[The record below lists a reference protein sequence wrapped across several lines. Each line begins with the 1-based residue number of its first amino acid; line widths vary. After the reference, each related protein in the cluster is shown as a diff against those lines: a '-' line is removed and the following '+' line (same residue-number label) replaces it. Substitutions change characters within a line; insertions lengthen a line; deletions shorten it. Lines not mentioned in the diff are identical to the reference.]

1 MLKLQNLTVQ
11 INQQTI
17 LKNLSL
23 QVYPGTVHALMGPN
37 GSGKSTLAYTIMGH
51 PSCQITTGNL
61 IFQGQDITDLS
72 IDKRARLGIFLAFQY
87 PQAVPGLKVFNF
99 LKAAYEAFSSD
110 NIIVSATSLPRL
122 RYAPLGMSGLWDE
135 RERGTVLSENN
146 ERIMTAN
153 LSTTRAATPPNL
165 GTLSS
170 SERTYR
176 RADSDNKSTDVS
188 VLEFK
193 QILDSA
199 LVTLGLNPELIERD
213 LNDGFSGGEKK
224 RLEMLQLYLLQ
235 PKIAIIDEIDSGL
248 DVDALKTVAQVL
260 QACRVRDPEFTIIL
274 VTHYRR
280 ILEYLK
286 PDFVHVIAGGE
297 LVASGTE
304 ELSHKIDQAGYGLY
318 V

>member
-1 MLKLQNLTVQ
+1 MLKIENLTVQ
-11 INQQTI
+11 INQQLI
-17 LKNLSL
+17 LRNLNL
-23 QVYPGTVHALMGPN
+23 QIQPGTVHALMGPN

-51 PSCQITTGNL
+51 PSCQVTTGNL
-61 IFQGQDITDLS
+61 IFQDQDVTDLA

-99 LKAAYEAFSSD
+99 LKAAYEAF
-110 NIIVSATSLPRL
+110 
-122 RYAPLGMSGLWDE
+122 G
-135 RERGTVLSENN
+135 GTDK
-146 ERIMTAN
+146 T
-153 LSTTRAATPPNL
+153 
-165 GTLSS
+165 
-170 SERTYR
+170 
-176 RADSDNKSTDVS
+176 VS

-193 QILDSA
+193 QILDNA

-248 DVDALKTVAQVL
+248 DIDALKIVAQVL
-260 QACRVRDPEFTIIL
+260 QTCRDRDPDFTIIL

-286 PDFVHVIAGGE
+286 PDFVHVVAGGE

-304 ELSHKIDQAGYGLY
+304 ELSRKIDQAGYGLY

>member
-1 MLKLQNLTVQ
+1 MLKIQNLTVQ
-11 INQQTI
+11 INNQVI
-17 LKNLSL
+17 LKNLNL
-23 QVYPGTVHALMGPN
+23 QVQPGSVHALMGPN

-51 PSCQITTGNL
+51 PSCQVTTGNL
-61 IFQGQDITDLS
+61 IFQDQDITDLA

-99 LKAAYEAFSSD
+99 LKAAYEAFASEE
-110 NIIVSATSLPRL
+110 IVGKVETN
-122 RYAPLGMSGLWDE
+122 DH
-135 RERGTVLSENN
+135 
-146 ERIMTAN
+146 
-153 LSTTRAATPPNL
+153 
-165 GTLSS
+165 
-170 SERTYR
+170 
-176 RADSDNKSTDVS
+176 KSMGVS

-193 QILDSA
+193 QILDNA
-199 LVTLGLNPELIERD
+199 LVTLGLNPELIDRD

-260 QACRVRDPEFTIIL
+260 QACKDRDPEFTIIL

-280 ILEYLK
+280 ILEHLK
-286 PDFVHVIAGGE
+286 PDFVHIVAHGE

-304 ELSHKIDQAGYGLY
+304 ELSHKIDTAGYGLY

>member
-11 INQQTI
+11 INNQII

-23 QVYPGTVHALMGPN
+23 QVQPGTVHALMGPN
-37 GSGKSTLAYTIMGH
+37 GSGKSTLAYAIMGH
-51 PSCQITTGNL
+51 PSCQVTTGNL
-61 IFQGQDITDLS
+61 IFRDQDITDLA

-99 LKAAYEAFSSD
+99 LKAAYEAFR
-110 NIIVSATSLPRL
+110 NVSAT
-122 RYAPLGMSGLWDE
+122 PLDRHRGE
-135 RERGTVLSENN
+135 REKIKPSSLSSN
-146 ERIMTAN
+146 EYTEPLIPSVAPRNFSEVGAESRDGEGKVN
-153 LSTTRAATPPNL
+153 HQH
-165 GTLSS
+165 TLSV
-170 SERTYR
+170 T
-176 RADSDNKSTDVS
+176 
-188 VLEFK
+188 EFK
-193 QILDSA
+193 QILDRA

-248 DVDALKTVAQVL
+248 DVDALRVVAQVL
-260 QACRVRDPEFTIIL
+260 QACRDRDPEFTIIL

-286 PDFVHVIAGGE
+286 PDFVHVVANGE
-297 LVASGTE
+297 LVASGDAA
-304 ELSHKIDQAGYGLY
+304 LSHKIDQAGYGLY
-318 V
+318 L

>member
-11 INQQTI
+11 INNQII

-23 QVYPGTVHALMGPN
+23 QVQPGTVHALMGPN
-37 GSGKSTLAYTIMGH
+37 GSGKSTLAYAIMGH
-51 PSCQITTGNL
+51 PSCQVTTGNL
-61 IFQGQDITDLS
+61 IFRDQDITDLA

-99 LKAAYEAFSSD
+99 LKAAYEAFGGED
-110 NIIVSATSLPRL
+110 KT
-122 RYAPLGMSGLWDE
+122 
-135 RERGTVLSENN
+135 
-146 ERIMTAN
+146 
-153 LSTTRAATPPNL
+153 
-165 GTLSS
+165 
-170 SERTYR
+170 
-176 RADSDNKSTDVS
+176 VS

-193 QILDSA
+193 QILDAA

-248 DVDALKTVAQVL
+248 DVDALRVVAQVL
-260 QACRVRDPEFTIIL
+260 QACRDRDPEFTIIL

-286 PDFVHVIAGGE
+286 PDFVHVVANGE
-297 LVASGTE
+297 LVASGGAA
-304 ELSHKIDQAGYGLY
+304 LSHKIDQNGYGLY
-318 V
+318 L

>member
-1 MLKLQNLTVQ
+1 MLKIQNLTVQ
-11 INQQTI
+11 INNQVI
-17 LKNLSL
+17 LKNLNL
-23 QVYPGTVHALMGPN
+23 QVQPGSVHALMGPN

-51 PSCQITTGNL
+51 PSCQVTTGNL
-61 IFQGQDITDLS
+61 IFQGQDITDLA

-99 LKAAYEAFSSD
+99 LKAAYEAFACD
-110 NIIVSATSLPRL
+110 II
-122 RYAPLGMSGLWDE
+122 
-135 RERGTVLSENN
+135 
-146 ERIMTAN
+146 
-153 LSTTRAATPPNL
+153 PPHL

-170 SERTYR
+170 EAYPHLGTLSSEAYR
-176 RADSDNKSTDVS
+176 RADSNKSIGVS

-193 QILDSA
+193 QILDNA
-199 LVTLGLNPELIERD
+199 LITLGLNPELIERD

-260 QACRVRDPEFTIIL
+260 QACRARDPEFTIIL

-286 PDFVHVIAGGE
+286 PDFVHVVAHGE

-304 ELSHKIDQAGYGLY
+304 ELSHKIDQSGYGLY

>member
-110 NIIVSATSLPRL
+110 NVNINKVLPTTSLDKL
-122 RYAPLGMSGLWDE
+122 RDE
-135 RERGTVLSENN
+135 REGANVLGK
-146 ERIMTAN
+146 I
-153 LSTTRAATPPNL
+153 
-165 GTLSS
+165 G
-170 SERTYR
+170 
-176 RADSDNKSTDVS
+176 ADSHKSMGVS

-248 DVDALKTVAQVL
+248 DVDALKIVAQVL
-260 QACRVRDPEFTIIL
+260 QACRDRDPEFTIIL

-286 PDFVHVIAGGE
+286 PDFVHIVAHGE

>member
-11 INQQTI
+11 INQQII

-23 QVYPGTVHALMGPN
+23 QVQPGTVHALMGPN

-51 PSCQITTGNL
+51 PNCQVTAGNL
-61 IFQGQDITDLS
+61 IFQDQDITDLS

-87 PQAVPGLKVFNF
+87 PQAIPGLKVFNF
-99 LKAAYEAFSSD
+99 LKAAYEAFGGED
-110 NIIVSATSLPRL
+110 KT
-122 RYAPLGMSGLWDE
+122 
-135 RERGTVLSENN
+135 
-146 ERIMTAN
+146 
-153 LSTTRAATPPNL
+153 
-165 GTLSS
+165 
-170 SERTYR
+170 
-176 RADSDNKSTDVS
+176 VS

-193 QILDSA
+193 QILDEA

-248 DVDALKTVAQVL
+248 DVDALRIVAQVL
-260 QACRVRDPEFTIIL
+260 QACRARDPEFTIIL

-286 PDFVHVIAGGE
+286 PDFVHVVAHGE

-304 ELSHKIDQAGYGLY
+304 ELSHKIDQSGYGLY

>member
-11 INQQTI
+11 INNQII

-23 QVYPGTVHALMGPN
+23 QVQPGTVHALMGPN
-37 GSGKSTLAYTIMGH
+37 GSGKSTLAYAIMGH
-51 PSCQITTGNL
+51 PSCQVTTGNL
-61 IFQGQDITDLS
+61 IFRDQDITDLA

-99 LKAAYEAFSSD
+99 LKAAYEAFGGDGSIHPCFAKAS
-110 NIIVSATSLPRL
+110 
-122 RYAPLGMSGLWDE
+122 
-135 RERGTVLSENN
+135 RGTHH
-146 ERIMTAN
+146 
-153 LSTTRAATPPNL
+153 
-165 GTLSS
+165 
-170 SERTYR
+170 ERTI
-176 RADSDNKSTDVS
+176 S

-193 QILDSA
+193 QILDAA

-248 DVDALKTVAQVL
+248 DVDALRVVAQVL
-260 QACRVRDPEFTIIL
+260 QACRDRDPEFTIIL

-286 PDFVHVIAGGE
+286 PDFVHVIANGE
-297 LVASGTE
+297 LVASGDAA
-304 ELSHKIDQAGYGLY
+304 LSHKIDQAGYGLY
-318 V
+318 L